1 MTEREALK
9 ILELSPDAGEREIK
23 TKYRQL
29 IRQVHP
35 DIHGSSEERYTRH
48 AQRINHAYAVLKK
61 GLPEM
66 PIHHRPAEKLPPNP
80 PRKKKPAPGA
90 RQLIPMPI
98 RSAKSSITR
107 KIPMDQCWAPFR
119 LPAESICGKQMRI
132 FRYSCSAFTSAA
144 KNCWMKSTWS
154 SAEKNLPRIAGRF
167 TVN

>member
-61 GLPEM
+61 RFAGNADTPQA
-66 PIHHRPAEKLPPNP
+66 RGKTSSQSPA
-80 PRKKKPAPGA
+80 KKEAGDSWEV
-90 RQLIPMPI
+90 L
-98 RSAKSSITR
+98 
-107 KIPMDQCWAPFR
+107 F
-119 LPAESICGKQMRI
+119 CG
-132 FRYSCSAFTSAA
+132 T
-144 KNCWMKSTWS
+144 
-154 SAEKNLPRIAGRF
+154 PGRF
-167 TVN
+167 HPAVLCRTGKR

>member
-1 MTEREALK
+1 MTESEALK

-61 GLPEM
+61 RFAGNADTPQA
-66 PIHHRPAEKLPPNP
+66 RGKTSSQP

-107 KIPMDQCWAPFR
+107 KTPMDRRWAPFR

>member
-61 GLPEM
+61 RFAGNADTPQARGKTSSQSPAKKEAGAWSA
-66 PIHHRPAEKLPPNP
+66 PINSHAYTEREILHYAEDSNGSVLGSFPI
-80 PRKKKPAPGA
+80 A
-90 RQLIPMPI
+90 RG
-98 RSAKSSITR
+98 
-107 KIPMDQCWAPFR
+107 
-119 LPAESICGKQMRI
+119 SICGKQMRI